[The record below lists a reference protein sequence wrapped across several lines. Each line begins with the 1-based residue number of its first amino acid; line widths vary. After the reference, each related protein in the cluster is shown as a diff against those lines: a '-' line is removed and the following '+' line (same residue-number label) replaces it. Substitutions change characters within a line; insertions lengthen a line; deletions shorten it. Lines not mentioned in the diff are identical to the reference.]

1 MAKRWFAAL
10 NEWTTK
16 ERPETGRQR
25 QRLKQ
30 LGMVQED
37 AHDVLALAV
46 ARAVQRRGA
55 VLAAVV

>member
-37 AHDVLALAV
+37 AHDVQVRSSTCSSIAPAR
-46 ARAVQRRGA
+46 RAVQ
-55 VLAAVV
+55 